1 MVRKWLESV
10 PDDQVYCPLSF
21 NRHRRIRPNAVI
33 PNVSATHLHT
43 TGFTAF
49 TDCRQPEEV
58 FSMKRAATTTI
69 SFRVNAETR
78 SMIDAARK
86 PFNIS
91 PGEYVRGIIIQSLD
105 QRLGQGQIDDAVE
118 LRQAVSDLMAE
129 NQSLQQSL
137 RRLSFVLLTRLGD
150 MPADAAREAVRH
162 IFSQGDLAE
171 RSA

>member
-1 MVRKWLESV
+1 
-10 PDDQVYCPLSF
+10 
-21 NRHRRIRPNAVI
+21 
-33 PNVSATHLHT
+33 
-43 TGFTAF
+43 
-49 TDCRQPEEV
+49 
-58 FSMKRAATTTI
+58 MKRAATTTI

-105 QRLGQGQIDDAVE
+105 QRLGQGPADDAVE
-118 LRQAVSDLMAE
+118 LRQALSDLMAE

-150 MPADAAREAVRH
+150 MSADAAREAVRH
-162 IFSQGDLAE
+162 IFNQSDLAE